1 MRTEA
6 DAAFQK
12 MLDPIAGNP
21 ASGKSVAGIINL
33 FVDDFSE
40 QVESKW
46 NNVSQ
51 PDLERMSKLVQKIG
65 TMYSSQDKE
74 FVG

>member
-12 MLDPIAGNP
+12 MLDPIAGSP
-21 ASGKSVAGIINL
+21 AAGKSVAGIINV

-40 QVESKW
+40 KVEPKW

-51 PDLERMSKLVQKIG
+51 PDLRMSKLVQKIG